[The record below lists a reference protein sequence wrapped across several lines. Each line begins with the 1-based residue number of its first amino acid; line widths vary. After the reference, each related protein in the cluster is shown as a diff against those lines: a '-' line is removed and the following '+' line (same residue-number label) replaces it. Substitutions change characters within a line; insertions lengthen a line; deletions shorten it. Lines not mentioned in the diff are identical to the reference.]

1 MYITQVI
8 LSLWLL
14 VVIFNKRVI
23 SSSLIKVTSIVT
35 SGNNR
40 SFELTELNLLPL
52 VILKQKEI
60 KH

>member
-14 VVIFNKRVI
+14 NKRVI